1 MSSKR
6 AGSHGL
12 STKSTLFEI
21 MMNRGISVFVLILW
35 SLAGMGPMVSASR
48 IKDLTQVEG
57 ARSNQLIG
65 YGIVVGLAGDGDSQL
80 KYTIQSVSNFLKRF
94 GVVVDPATI
103 RGDNMAAVMITA
115 EIGPFARPGSRIDVT
130 VSSIGDADSIHGGV
144 LLQTPLVGA
153 DDVVY
158 AVAQGPI
165 AVGGFL
171 EGSGGAGGATVQKNH
186 PTVGTISSGAIVER
200 RIPTSIIQG
209 NRLNLTLLHPDFTT
223 SARIARS
230 INDLFP
236 GIARAED
243 GASVSV
249 KLPPQFAGQETNFI
263 AAIGTLEADPDTPA
277 KVVINERTG
286 TIVATNDV
294 RVSRVAISHGA
305 ITITIASDLT
315 AVQPNAL
322 GQGETAIL
330 PETNVNVT
338 EVQGGFEILD
348 EYPSIERLT
357 NALNALGVT
366 TREMMSIFQTLKQ
379 AGALQAELII
389 Q

>member
-1 MSSKR
+1 MFSEK
-6 AGSHGL
+6 AGSPVLLIRSTHSDYLMFRNHIIFILVVGL
-12 STKSTLFEI
+12 VCAAS
-21 MMNRGISVFVLILW
+21 G
-35 SLAGMGPMVSASR
+35 SR
-48 IKDLTQVEG
+48 IKDLTQIEG

-65 YGIVVGLAGDGDSQL
+65 YGLVVGLAGDGDSQL
-80 KYTIQSVSNFLKRF
+80 SYTVQSVSNFLKRF
-94 GVVVDPATI
+94 GVVVPPSSI
-103 RGDNMAAVMITA
+103 QGDNMAAVMITA
-115 EIGPFARPGSRIDVT
+115 EIGAFARPGSRLDVI
-130 VSSIGDADSIHGGV
+130 VSSIGDAESLNGGV
-144 LLQTPLVGA
+144 LLQAPLVGA

-171 EGSGGAGGATVQKNH
+171 EGAGGPGGATVQKNH

-200 RIPTSIIQG
+200 RIPTSIVQQ
-209 NRLNLTLLHPDFTT
+209 NRINLVLLHPDFTT
-223 SARIARS
+223 AARISKS
-230 INDLFP
+230 INDRFP
-236 GIARAED
+236 GISLAVD

-249 KLPPQFAGQETNFI
+249 KIPPPFIGQVTNFI
-263 AAIGTLEADPDTPA
+263 AAIGTLEANPDTPA

-286 TIVATNDV
+286 TIVATNEV

-305 ITITIASDLT
+305 ITITIASDLD
-315 AVQPNAL
+315 AVQPNPFAS
-322 GQGETAIL
+322 GVTAIL
-330 PETNVNVT
+330 PDTDVTVT
-338 EVQGGFEILD
+338 EFQGGFEILD

>member
-1 MSSKR
+1 
-6 AGSHGL
+6 
-12 STKSTLFEI
+12 
-21 MMNRGISVFVLILW
+21 MNRRISIFALGLW
-35 SLAGMGPMVSASR
+35 IFSYLSPFATASR

-80 KYTIQSVSNFLKRF
+80 KYTVQSVSNFLKRF
-94 GVVVDPATI
+94 GVVVDPDTI

-171 EGSGGAGGATVQKNH
+171 EGTGGAGGATVQKNH

-200 RIPTSIIQG
+200 RIPTSIVQG
-209 NRLNLTLLHPDFTT
+209 NRINLTLLHPDFTT
-223 SARIARS
+223 AARIARS

-236 GIARAED
+236 KIAMAED

-249 KLPPQFAGQETNFI
+249 LLPSQFIGQETNFI
-263 AAIGTLEADPDTPA
+263 AAIGSLEADPDTSA

-286 TIVATNDV
+286 TIVATNEV

-305 ITITIASDLT
+305 ITITIASNLD

-322 GQGETAIL
+322 AGGETAIL
-330 PETNVNVT
+330 PDTNVNVT

-348 EYPSIERLT
+348 DYPSIERLT

>member
-1 MSSKR
+1 MKQRFSV
-6 AGSHGL
+6 
-12 STKSTLFEI
+12 LF
-21 MMNRGISVFVLILW
+21 VFLW
-35 SLAGMGPMVSASR
+35 VACLGAFHVHASR
-48 IKDLTQVEG
+48 IKDLTQIEG

-80 KYTIQSVSNFLKRF
+80 AYTVQSVSNFLKRF

-103 RGDNMAAVMITA
+103 QGDNMAAVMITA

-130 VSSIGDADSIHGGV
+130 VSSIGDAESINGGV

-171 EGSGGAGGATVQKNH
+171 EGSAGPGGATVQKNH

-200 RIPTSIIQG
+200 RIPSSIVKG
-209 NRLNLTLLHPDFTT
+209 NRINLTLLHPDFTT

-236 GIARAED
+236 NIARAED

-249 KLPPQFAGQETNFI
+249 RLPAQFSGQETNFI
-263 AAIGTLEADPDTPA
+263 AAIGSLEANPDTAA

-286 TIVATNDV
+286 TIVATNEV

-305 ITITIASDLT
+305 ITITIASDLD
-315 AVQPNAL
+315 AIQPNAFAD
-322 GQGETAIL
+322 GETAIL
-330 PETNVNVT
+330 PDTDVNVT

-379 AGALQAELII
+379 AGALQAELVI

>member
-1 MSSKR
+1 MSSAKD
-6 AGSHGL
+6 GSPALWIALIPSDQLMKPILTFLLVALLSFPITGL
-12 STKSTLFEI
+12 
-21 MMNRGISVFVLILW
+21 
-35 SLAGMGPMVSASR
+35 ASR
-48 IKDLTQVEG
+48 IKDLTQIEG

-80 KYTIQSVSNFLKRF
+80 SYTVQSVSNFLKRF
-94 GVVVDPATI
+94 GIVVDPATI
-103 RGDNMAAVMITA
+103 QGDNMAAVMITA

-130 VSSIGDADSIHGGV
+130 VSSIGDAESLNGGV

-158 AVAQGPI
+158 AVAQGAI

-186 PTVGTISSGAIVER
+186 PTVGRISSGAIVER
-200 RIPTSIIQG
+200 RIPTEIVKQ
-209 NRLNLTLLHPDFTT
+209 NRINLVLLHPDFTT
-223 SARIARS
+223 AARISRS
-230 INDLFP
+230 INELFP
-236 GIARAED
+236 GVSHAVD

-249 KLPPQFAGQETNFI
+249 RVPRQFVGQETNFI
-263 AAIGTLEADPDTPA
+263 AAIGTLEANPDTPA

-286 TIVATNDV
+286 TIVATNEV

-305 ITITIASDLT
+305 ITITIASDVD
-315 AVQPNAL
+315 ASQPNAL
-322 GQGETAIL
+322 SNGFTAIL
-330 PETNVNVT
+330 PDTEVNVT
-338 EVQGGFEILD
+338 EFQGGFEILD

-366 TREMMSIFQTLKQ
+366 TREMMSIFQTLKE

>member
-1 MSSKR
+1 MKAR
-6 AGSHGL
+6 FTVLFVFLWVVCLGLFQSH
-12 STKSTLFEI
+12 
-21 MMNRGISVFVLILW
+21 
-35 SLAGMGPMVSASR
+35 ASR
-48 IKDLTQVEG
+48 IKDLTQIEG

-80 KYTIQSVSNFLKRF
+80 SYTVQSVSNFLKRF

-103 RGDNMAAVMITA
+103 QGDNMAAVMITA

-130 VSSIGDADSIHGGV
+130 VSSIGDAESINGGV

-171 EGSGGAGGATVQKNH
+171 EGSAGPGGATVQKNH

-200 RIPTSIIQG
+200 RIPSSIVKG
-209 NRLNLTLLHPDFTT
+209 NRINLTLLHPDFTT
-223 SARIARS
+223 AARIARS

-236 GIARAED
+236 NIARAED

-249 KLPPQFAGQETNFI
+249 RLPAQFSGQETNFI
-263 AAIGTLEADPDTPA
+263 AAIGSLVANPDTAA

-286 TIVATNDV
+286 TIVATNEV

-305 ITITIASDLT
+305 ITITIASDLD
-315 AVQPNAL
+315 AVQPNAFAE
-322 GQGETAIL
+322 GETAIL
-330 PETNVNVT
+330 PDTDVNVT

-379 AGALQAELII
+379 AGALQAELVI

>member
-1 MSSKR
+1 MSLK
-6 AGSHGL
+6 
-12 STKSTLFEI
+12 T
-21 MMNRGISVFVLILW
+21 VFCLILAVFA
-35 SLAGMGPMVSASR
+35 SVASASR

-80 KYTIQSVSNFLKRF
+80 SYTVQSVSNFLKRF
-94 GVVVDPATI
+94 GIVVEPASI
-103 RGDNMAAVMITA
+103 QGDNLAAVMITA
-115 EIGPFARPGSRIDVT
+115 EIGAFARPGSRIDVT
-130 VSSIGDADSIHGGV
+130 VSSIGDAESLKGGV

-158 AVAQGPI
+158 AVAQGAI

-171 EGSGGAGGATVQKNH
+171 EGTGGAGGATVQKNH
-186 PTVGTISSGAIVER
+186 PTVGSISGGAIVER
-200 RIPTSIIQG
+200 RIPTAIVKQ
-209 NRLNLTLLHPDFTT
+209 NRINLLLLHPDFTT
-223 SARIARS
+223 SARISKS

-236 GIARAED
+236 GVSKAED
-243 GASVSV
+243 EASVSV
-249 KLPPQFAGQETNFI
+249 RIPNQFIGQETNFI
-263 AAIGTLEADPDTPA
+263 AAIGTLEANPDTPA

-286 TIVATNDV
+286 TIVATNEV

-305 ITITIASDLT
+305 ITITIASDVDV
-315 AVQPNAL
+315 VQPNPFA
-322 GQGETAIL
+322 QGNTAIVKD
-330 PETNVNVT
+330 TNLQVT
-338 EVQGGFEILD
+338 EMQGGFEILD

-379 AGALQAELII
+379 AGALQAELVI

>member
-1 MSSKR
+1 MSIR
-6 AGSHGL
+6 II
-12 STKSTLFEI
+12 TLLALI
-21 MMNRGISVFVLILW
+21 GIVS
-35 SLAGMGPMVSASR
+35 SASASR
-48 IKDLTQVEG
+48 IKDLTQIEG

-80 KYTIQSVSNFLKRF
+80 SYTVQSVSNFLKRF

-103 RGDNMAAVMITA
+103 QGDNLAAVMITA
-115 EIGPFARPGSRIDVT
+115 EIGAFARPGSRIDVT
-130 VSSIGDADSIHGGV
+130 VSSIGDAESLNGGV

-158 AVAQGPI
+158 AVAQGAV

-171 EGSGGAGGATVQKNH
+171 QGSGGAGGATVQKNH
-186 PTVGTISSGAIVER
+186 PTVANISGGAIVER
-200 RIPTSIIQG
+200 RIPSTIVKQ
-209 NRLNLTLLHPDFTT
+209 NRINLLLLHPDFTT
-223 SARIARS
+223 ASRISKS

-236 GIARAED
+236 KASQVVD

-249 KLPPQFAGQETNFI
+249 EIPNTFVGQESNFI
-263 AAIGTLEADPDTPA
+263 AAMGMLEANPDTPA
-277 KVVINERTG
+277 RVVINERTG
-286 TIVATNDV
+286 TIVATNEV
-294 RVSRVAISHGA
+294 RISRVAISHGA
-305 ITITIASDLT
+305 ITITIASNVD
-315 AVQPNAL
+315 AVQPNPF
-322 GQGETAIL
+322 GNGETAIL
-330 PETNVNVT
+330 PDTDVKVT

-379 AGALQAELII
+379 AGALQAELVI

>member
-1 MSSKR
+1 MHPR
-6 AGSHGL
+6 RIQFML
-12 STKSTLFEI
+12 SLLLA
-21 MMNRGISVFVLILW
+21 LIL
-35 SLAGMGPMVSASR
+35 AGTLEASR

-80 KYTIQSVSNFLKRF
+80 SYTVQSVSNFLKRF
-94 GVVVDPATI
+94 GVVVDPGTI
-103 RGDNMAAVMITA
+103 QGDNMAAVMITA

-130 VSSIGDADSIHGGV
+130 VSSIGDADSINGGV

-171 EGSGGAGGATVQKNH
+171 EGVGGPGGATVQKNH

-200 RIPTSIIQG
+200 RIPTSILQG
-209 NRLNLTLLHPDFTT
+209 DRISLTLLHPDFTT
-223 SARIARS
+223 AARISRA
-230 INDLFP
+230 INELFP

-249 KLPPQFAGQETNFI
+249 RLPNQFMGQETNFI
-263 AAIGTLEADPDTPA
+263 AAIGSIEATPDTPA

-286 TIVATNDV
+286 TIVATNQV

-305 ITITIASDLT
+305 ITITIASNLD
-315 AVQPNAL
+315 AIQPNAF
-322 GQGETAIL
+322 GEGETAIL
-330 PETNVNVT
+330 PDTDVNVI
-338 EVQGGFEILD
+338 EVQGGFEIIE

-379 AGALQAELII
+379 AGALQAELVI